1 MAAERVLTEDQP
13 DEGFAVTTEAVV
25 VDGADVTEVDPRF
38 LYRAVGVAALDANP
52 GGEAWY
58 TILTPSY
65 LSFFRI
71 QFTWWG
77 TFLLNLFLNFLELI
91 RLAPKGSGKVREMLR
106 QAQLGLVVGG
116 QTGLFTPMYFVCAR
130 KPL

>member
-1 MAAERVLTEDQP
+1 MLRAALESCVERD
-13 DEGFAVTTEAVV
+13 
-25 VDGADVTEVDPRF
+25 
-38 LYRAVGVAALDANP
+38 AALDANP

-130 KPL
+130 KPLCRATLTSGRM